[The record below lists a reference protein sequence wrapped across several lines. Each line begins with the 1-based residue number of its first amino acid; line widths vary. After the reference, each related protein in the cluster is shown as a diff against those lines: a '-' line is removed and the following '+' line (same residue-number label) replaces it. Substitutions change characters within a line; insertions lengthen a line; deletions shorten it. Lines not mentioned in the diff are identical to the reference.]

1 MKKTV
6 YLGVHKLLLVSM
18 IVVPAVPLLLAA
30 TIGYY
35 SYSNTTEQ
43 LAVSAIRQSAMD
55 HRDMIDAF
63 LKERR
68 SDLEG
73 FLDLI
78 PTENMTSETGRNEIG
93 LMLRTG
99 GNAFSDIGL
108 IDPDGVQVLYVGN
121 YELVRKKYRDALW
134 YRQALEK
141 GYYVS
146 DVFLGYRN
154 VPHFVVAVT
163 RRVDGRPWV
172 LRATIDSDVFRRLVE
187 RVSIGD
193 TGEAYVISLDG
204 TLQTRR
210 RSGGGLLEHDPY
222 PYPRQEKGIMTFM
235 GEDGDVP
242 YLFASALINDGNW
255 RLVVRQKRADA
266 FHSATAAA
274 YTVVFILLIGGVVIV
289 GLAFVFSQR
298 VYATLERQA
307 NAVCSLES
315 QLMRAARLAELGE
328 MSAGFAH
335 EINNPLQI
343 MKSDL
348 ALLDM
353 TIDDLATKELSESDE
368 AKARAEVREIVEQLK
383 LQIDRCA
390 GITREILHFGRY
402 GAPELVSIDLASY
415 LPGVGSMVEKK
426 AVVHGIALRFDVATR
441 TPDVEAD
448 PRQLQQVMV
457 NLLNNAIHAVVE
469 RHGAEGGAI
478 DVTADMDDNGNAV
491 IRVADNGAGIS
502 QENLERI
509 FLPFFSTKAPGQ
521 GTGLGLS
528 VCHSI
533 IDALG
538 GELSVES
545 VKGEGAVF
553 TIVLPGSNR

>member
-6 YLGVHKLLLVSM
+6 YDGVHKLLLVSM

-35 SYSNTTEQ
+35 SYSNTTER

-55 HRDMIDAF
+55 HREIIDTF
-63 LKERR
+63 LRERR
-68 SDLEG
+68 SDLES
-73 FLDLI
+73 FLGLI
-78 PTENMTSETGRNEIG
+78 STEELTTDAGRAEIG
-93 LMLRTG
+93 LMLRSAS
-99 GNAFSDIGL
+99 NVFNDIGL
-108 IDPDGVQVLYVGN
+108 IDPSGVQVLYVGA
-121 YELVRKKYRDALW
+121 YELAKKNYSDAHW
-134 YRQALEK
+134 YKESLVQ

-163 RRVDGRPWV
+163 RIENGKPWV
-172 LRATIDSDVFRRLVE
+172 LRATVNSDVFRRLVE

-193 TGEAYVISLDG
+193 TGEAYVLSMDG
-204 TLQTRR
+204 KFQTRR
-210 RSGGGLLEHDPY
+210 RSGGGLLEKDAYSY
-222 PYPRQEKGIMTFM
+222 PDQSKGVMTFM
-235 GEDGDVP
+235 GSEGGVE
-242 YLFASALINDGNW
+242 YLFASVPINDGAW

-266 FHSATAAA
+266 FRSTTEAA
-274 YTVVFILLIGGVVIV
+274 YTVMLILLCGGLLII
-289 GLAFVFSQR
+289 GLAFLASHR
-298 VYATLERQA
+298 IYATLERQA

-353 TIDDLATKELSESDE
+353 ILTDLPDSMGASEQ
-368 AKARAEVREIVEQLK
+368 AEIHEITDQLK
-383 LQIDRCA
+383 LQIERCA

-402 GAPELVSIDLASY
+402 GEPELTAIDLGKY
-415 LPGVGSMVEKK
+415 LPSVGAMVEKK
-426 AVVHGIALRFDVATR
+426 AAVHGIDLRFEVGQG
-441 TPDVEAD
+441 TPHVEAD

-457 NLLNNAIHAVVE
+457 NLLNNAIHAVVD
-469 RHGAEGGAI
+469 RHGSEGGVIQVSADRDDDRNAI
-478 DVTADMDDNGNAV
+478 
-491 IRVADNGAGIS
+491 IKVADNGTGIS

-509 FLPFFSTKAPGQ
+509 FTPFFSTKAPGQ

-533 IDALG
+533 IDSLG
-538 GELSVES
+538 GELTVES
-545 VKGEGAVF
+545 IRGEGTVF
-553 TIVLPGSNR
+553 IVTLPGIRS